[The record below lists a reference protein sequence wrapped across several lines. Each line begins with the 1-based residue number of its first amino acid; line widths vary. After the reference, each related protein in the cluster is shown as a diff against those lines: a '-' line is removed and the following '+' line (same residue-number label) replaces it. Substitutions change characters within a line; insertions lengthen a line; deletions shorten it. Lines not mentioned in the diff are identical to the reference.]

1 MALPTK
7 PEIDYSYTG
16 FAAGLGDGSFPG
28 TQVDNDLANLKQAID
43 ETIDF
48 TAGVIRD
55 DGQLANGVVTLE
67 SLDSSLLLG
76 VAPPRVWA
84 TATVYEVN
92 QTVTINNSIYIC
104 ATAHTSSV
112 FVSELVAGFWSLV
125 AEFTVPA
132 ALSDNAV
139 TETKH
144 ATGGVSTRALADA
157 SVTAVKIASGAV
169 TTAKLG
175 ADVSRA
181 LIPVGGELDY
191 AGFVAPSGWL
201 FMFGQAVSRTTYS
214 ALFNALC
221 PSLTVGTTNA
231 SPVLS
236 TVTDLRFLGLE
247 GARIEGTNIP
257 AATTIVSL
265 TATTVTMS
273 ANATGTAGSVAARIL
288 PWGVGDGSTTFNLPD
303 ARDRVN
309 VGRGNMGGTAAAR
322 ILDMGVGA
330 SDVATGRLGA
340 AANVERVTN
349 KIIFTGV
356 A

>member
-1 MALPTK
+1 MALPDK
-7 PEIDYSYTG
+7 PQIDYSYTG

-48 TAGVIRD
+48 AAGVIRS
-55 DGQLANGVVTLE
+55 DGKLANGVVAKE

-76 VAPPRVWA
+76 VSPPRVWA
-84 TATVYEVN
+84 TATVYFVDE
-92 QTVTINNSIYIC
+92 TVTINNSIYIC

-112 FVSELVAGFWSLV
+112 FASALVAGFWSLV

-132 ALSDNAV
+132 AIADDAV

-144 ATGGVSTRALADA
+144 ITGGVSTRALADG
-157 SVTAVKIASGAV
+157 SVTSVKIGAGAV
-169 TTAKLG
+169 TAAKLS
-175 ADVSRA
+175 ADVNRA
-181 LIPVGGELDY
+181 LFPVGGELDY

-201 FMFGQAVSRTTYS
+201 FMFGQAVSRTTYL
-214 ALFNALC
+214 ALFNAIC
-221 PSLTVGTTNA
+221 PSLTVGTVNA

-247 GARIEGTNIP
+247 GTRIEGANIP
-257 AATTIVSL
+257 GSTTIVSL
-265 TATTVTMS
+265 TATAITMS
-273 ANATGTAGSVAARIL
+273 ANATGTAAAVAARVL
-288 PWGVGDGSTTFNLPD
+288 PWGVGDGATTFNLPD

-330 SDVATGRLGA
+330 TDVVSGRLGSS
-340 AANVERVTN
+340 ANVERVTN

>member
-16 FAAGLGDGSFPG
+16 FAAGLGDGTFPG
-28 TQVDNDLANLKQAID
+28 TQVDNDLAEVKRAVD

-48 TAGVIRD
+48 AAGVIRD
-55 DGQLANGVVTLE
+55 DGKLQNGVVTKDA
-67 SLDSSLLLG
+67 LDSSLLLG
-76 VAPPRVWA
+76 IAPPRVWA
-84 TATVYEVN
+84 ALAVYEVD

-104 ATAHTSSV
+104 AVAHTAGTFSSDL
-112 FVSELVAGFWSLV
+112 SAGFWALI

-132 ALSDNAV
+132 NISNGAV
-139 TETKH
+139 TEPKH
-144 ATGGVSTRALADA
+144 ADGGVSTRALADSA
-157 SVTAVKIASGAV
+157 VTTAKVADGAV
-169 TTAKLG
+169 TTAKL
-175 ADVSRA
+175 AAITARA
-181 LIPVGGELDY
+181 LIPVGAEMDY
-191 AGFVAPSGWL
+191 AGFAAPSGWL

-214 ALFNALC
+214 ALFSALC
-221 PSLTVGTTNA
+221 PSIVVGTTNA

-247 GARIEGTNIP
+247 GARVEGTNIP
-257 AATTIVSL
+257 SGATIVSL
-265 TATTVTMS
+265 TATTITIS
-273 ANATGTAGSVAARIL
+273 ANATGTAGTVAARIL
-288 PWGVGDGSTTFNLPD
+288 PWGVGDGSTTFTLPD

-322 ILDMGVGA
+322 ILDIGSGA

-340 AANVERVTN
+340 SANVERVTN